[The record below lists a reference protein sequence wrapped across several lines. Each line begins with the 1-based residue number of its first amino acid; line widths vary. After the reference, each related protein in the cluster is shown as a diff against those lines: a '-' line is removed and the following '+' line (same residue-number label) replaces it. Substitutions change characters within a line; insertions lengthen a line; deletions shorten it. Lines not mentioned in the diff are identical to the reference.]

1 MIRNLLLKS
10 AFALPLAV
18 FAQQQQIPLPQSATP
33 VAPVAELPPDTIVV
47 TVAGKGYTAKQITD
61 MLGGLPPQALAQVSQ
76 NPQPAMES
84 LFLIRKLSDE
94 ALAAKLDKESP
105 HKEAIEATTRQ
116 YLANAMVQEHNNKV
130 VVSPAEQEA
139 YYEKNKD
146 RYETASISVIYI
158 SYSNNPAPPTDPKAK
173 KPLTEAEAK
182 AKAEKLSAELK
193 AGADFAKLAQENSD
207 DKESAAKG
215 GAYATI
221 KRSENFPPAIKE
233 AVFKLEAGQVSEPV
247 RQANGFYI
255 LKRTAKNVQPY
266 VEVRDQLFQQ
276 LKNEKFTT
284 WMQDLR
290 KNNAVKIE
298 KPEFFSPKR

>member
-1 MIRNLLLKS
+1 MKRNLLLS
-10 AFALPLAV
+10 ALALPLAA
-18 FAQQQQIPLPQSATP
+18 FAQQQIPLPQAAPAAQQASAE
-33 VAPVAELPPDTIVV
+33 VPPDAIVV

-94 ALAAKLDKESP
+94 AMAVKLEQQSP

-130 VVSPAEQEA
+130 VVTPAEQEA
-139 YYEKNKD
+139 FYEKNKD

-158 SYSNNPAPPTDPKAK
+158 SYSNNPAPPSDPKAK
-173 KPLTEAEAK
+173 KPLTETEAK

-221 KRSENFPPAIKE
+221 KRSENFPAAIKE
-233 AVFKLEAGQVSEPV
+233 AVFKLNAGEISEPV

-284 WMQDLR
+284 WMQELR

-298 KPEFFSPKR
+298 KPEYFSIRR